1 MSVHFLESELCTA
14 YEEQARYYGQA
25 VAAAELLGPAL
36 HDGRSADDLLNQIV
50 ALLGRVNS
58 IEARIAEAKRCWHE
72 SAHKPG
78 QSLGE
83 LLLRVEN
90 LIQALRGRLCE
101 AEDEANR
108 RKASLAPRLDNLIRR
123 SQMRRA

>member
-1 MSVHFLESELCTA
+1 MSVHFLESELRTA

-25 VAAAELLGPAL
+25 LAAAELLCPAL
-36 HDGRSADDLLNQIV
+36 HDGQSADDLLNQIT
-50 ALLGRVNS
+50 ALLGHVNEV
-58 IEARIAEAKRCWHE
+58 EARIAEAKRCWHKA
-72 SAHKPG
+72 AHKPG
-78 QSLGE
+78 QGLSE

-108 RKASLAPRLDNLIRR
+108 RKASLAPRLDSLIRGQ
-123 SQMRRA
+123 SMRRA

>member
-1 MSVHFLESELCTA
+1 
-14 YEEQARYYGQA
+14 
-25 VAAAELLGPAL
+25 AAELLCPAL

-50 ALLGRVNS
+50 TLLGRVNS

-78 QSLGE
+78 QSLSD

-108 RKASLAPRLDNLIRR
+108 RKVSPALRLDTLTRGRQRR
-123 SQMRRA
+123 GAKRPPHLPDA